1 MGPLQASSD
10 GHTHIMTIIDH
21 STRWVEAV
29 PLSSMTAPAC
39 ADALVAGWIS
49 QFGVPAVM
57 VTDRGVQFTSAVWA
71 VMCQC
76 LGIRHSTTTAYHP
89 QSNGMIERFHRQ
101 LKDSLRARLASS
113 DWPSHLPW
121 VLLGLRA
128 APKEDHNVSAD
139 ELLWYCWNTLPSIV
153 GTHSLVLLEHT
164 LILSEHTL

>member
-1 MGPLQASSD
+1 MYTKITSNITAPVKPIPVPTQRFSHIHVYLVGPLQASSD

-71 VMCQC
+71 VMCQR
-76 LGIRHSTTTAYHP
+76 LGIRHSTTTALP
-89 QSNGMIERFHRQ
+89 QPTT
-101 LKDSLRARLASS
+101 
-113 DWPSHLPW
+113 PSQM
-121 VLLGLRA
+121 V
-128 APKEDHNVSAD
+128 
-139 ELLWYCWNTLPSIV
+139 
-153 GTHSLVLLEHT
+153 
-164 LILSEHTL
+164 

>member
-1 MGPLQASSD
+1 MDLVGPLQASSD

-71 VMCQC
+71 VMCQR

-101 LKDSLRARLASS
+101 LKDSLRARLAST
-113 DWPSHLPW
+113 D
-121 VLLGLRA
+121 
-128 APKEDHNVSAD
+128 
-139 ELLWYCWNTLPSIV
+139 
-153 GTHSLVLLEHT
+153 
-164 LILSEHTL
+164 